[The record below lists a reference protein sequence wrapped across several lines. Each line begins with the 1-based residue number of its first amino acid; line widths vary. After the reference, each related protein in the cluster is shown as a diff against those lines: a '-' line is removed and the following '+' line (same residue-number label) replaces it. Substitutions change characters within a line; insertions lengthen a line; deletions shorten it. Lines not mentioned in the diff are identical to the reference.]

1 MDFRLNTANDC
12 IAVDQRHDVV
22 NQTGQIKPLNFNF
35 SLSNQCPDPPYDF
48 TRTTVI
54 GDDVL
59 QGFTNFSKIDGRAFD
74 EVLHCLYVT
83 QYRRKR
89 LIQFV
94 CERPCHFAQ

>member
-1 MDFRLNTANDC
+1 MDLRLNTANDR
-12 IAVDQRHDVV
+12 IAVDQRHDVM
-22 NQTGQIKPLNFNF
+22 NQTGQIKSLNFNF
-35 SLSNQCPDPPYDF
+35 SLSNQCPNPPYDF

-54 GDDVL
+54 SDDVL
-59 QGFTNFSKIDGRAFD
+59 QGFAYFAKIHGSLFD

-83 QYRRKR
+83 QNRRKR